1 MLVFSLFAFVLVG
14 CASNNQPSTER
25 VAFVQ
30 SQYQL
35 ALARNRIS
43 VKTYEVAQ
51 AKLDSEFRKKFED
64 VARDASEKLS
74 DKQAIALTVYYLAKD
89 KVARTNEV
97 DRYISQVAGP
107 TLKDVV
113 DQYIKELDKLTENLE
128 IELRMTSLEFSGAV
142 TVHDS
147 TRDSARRYGGN
158 DLKSSADFD
167 KALSDL
173 GYRTVKLSA
182 RVTSNIYYSSG
193 GSTLRSLMTGV
204 QALASR
210 IFAKSVTRLIATVA
224 ASFFDGPLPVTKIL
238 GLIGLV
244 WTGYELAELQPTYRS
259 ALLKSLMEDLESTSK
274 EIGASAK
281 DIRVQKAN
289 SFDELLAEV
298 RTQSR

>member
-1 MLVFSLFAFVLVG
+1 MLFFSLFAIVLVG

-64 VARDASEKLS
+64 VARDTSEKLS

-89 KVARTNEV
+89 TVARTNEV

-107 TLKDVV
+107 ALKDVL
-113 DQYIKELDKLTENLE
+113 DQYIKELEKLTENLE
-128 IELRMTSLEFSGAV
+128 IDLHVTSLEYSGVV
-142 TVHDS
+142 TVNDS
-147 TRDSARRYGGN
+147 TRDSSRRYPSH
-158 DLKSSADFD
+158 DVKSSTEFE
-167 KALSDL
+167 KALSNL
-173 GYRTVKLSA
+173 GYQTAKLSTK
-182 RVTSNIYYSSG
+182 VTFNLYNVSG
-193 GSTLRSLMTGV
+193 GNAIRPSLTRI

-210 IFAKSVTRLIATVA
+210 IFAKSVAKLIATA
-224 ASFFDGPLPVTKIL
+224 AAPLFEGPLPIAKIWAIISVL
-238 GLIGLV
+238 